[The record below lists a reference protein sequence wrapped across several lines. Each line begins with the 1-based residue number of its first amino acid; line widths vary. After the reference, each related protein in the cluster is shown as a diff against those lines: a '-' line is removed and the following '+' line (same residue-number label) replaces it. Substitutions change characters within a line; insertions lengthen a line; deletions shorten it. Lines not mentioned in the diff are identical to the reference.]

1 MKTVH
6 DARDARY
13 MGMALTQ
20 AKKAIRVDEVP
31 VGAVVVLDGKVIGR
45 GHNLTRRRKDPTAH
59 AEVVALRQAAKRL
72 RNDRLAG
79 AELFCTLEPCPMCAG
94 AIVHARIRR
103 VVFGALDPKAG
114 ACGSVVKVLPNR
126 KLNHRPDV
134 VRMVMAD
141 EAAALL
147 TDFFKVRRAL
157 RKKQKAL

>member
-1 MKTVH
+1 MKAVH

-13 MGMALTQ
+13 MRMALRQ
-20 AKKAIRVDEVP
+20 AEKAIRVDEVP
-31 VGAVVVLDGKVIGR
+31 VGAVVLLDGRVIGR

-59 AEVVALRQAAKRL
+59 AEIVALRQAAKRV
-72 RNDRLAG
+72 RNDRLVG

-94 AIVHARIRR
+94 AIVHARIKR

-114 ACGSVVKVLPNR
+114 ACGSVVRVLPNR
-126 KLNHRPDV
+126 NLNHRPDV

-141 EAAALL
+141 EAASLL

-157 RKKQKAL
+157 KKKQ